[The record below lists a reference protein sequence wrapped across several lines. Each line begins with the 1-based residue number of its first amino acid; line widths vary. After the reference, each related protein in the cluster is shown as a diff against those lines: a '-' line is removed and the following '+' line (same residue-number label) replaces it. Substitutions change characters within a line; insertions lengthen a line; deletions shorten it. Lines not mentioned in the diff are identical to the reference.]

1 MINKTKHPTDRYQRR
16 VLRAKKDKP
25 YATKK
30 REKEDV
36 QASGDQRFEGRLEA
50 RP

>member
-1 MINKTKHPTDRYQRR
+1 MITKTRHPEDRYQRR
-16 VLRAKKDKP
+16 ILRAKKDKP
-25 YATKK
+25 YKK

-50 RP
+50 RT